1 MPWVSKQYIYIF
13 LLAFIRQTSHWNGTL
28 PSWCYCCCCCCCF
41 CYCYRL
47 LRDCTVDSLK
57 SWYTLPWNPC
67 GFLPPGNPGGKRK
80 RFVANNIWV
89 STFQHPSQ
97 LNLNRDHYS
106 WTMCGFKRIH
116 AQSWLYPVWAFSIDK
131 EGWHNPEICITCNP
145 TDVKR
150 LWVSLRVSSCR
161 YRTIIYTTGIAPGTF
176 KPGLGN
182 DKSPT
187 NCDKW
192 KYVSWILD
200 IWKWSKREVVKEESL
215 VVAIYY

>member
-1 MPWVSKQYIYIF
+1 MLLLLLLLLLLLF
-13 LLAFIRQTSHWNGTL
+13 LLLLQIVTRLQGWFPEILVHSSLESRWFLAPWE
-28 PSWCYCCCCCCCF
+28 SWWQKEKVCCQ
-41 CYCYRL
+41 
-47 LRDCTVDSLK
+47 
-57 SWYTLPWNPC
+57 
-67 GFLPPGNPGGKRK
+67 
-80 RFVANNIWV
+80 
-89 STFQHPSQ
+89 QHLGLDFPASFATQ
-97 LNLNRDHYS
+97 SDHHP
-106 WTMCGFKRIH
+106 WTMCGFKRKH

-131 EGWHNPEICITCNP
+131 EGWHNPEICITWNP

-200 IWKWSKREVVKEESL
+200 IWKWSKREVVKEEFL